1 VNWDNFFFNR
11 SFKTSLQLAFR
22 AFAWRFGNFAFTGS
36 GVTGQARQV
45 AESLKFLRDA
55 ATGGDSARP
64 GTTAIPKIDPRM
76 AKLLGVAIFGVI
88 AHGLLQWALTREKPK
103 DVKDLIAPRDGT
115 MDAHGHPNR
124 WTLPIVPY
132 RDLESAKANPMGY
145 LRSGAA
151 DIWTA
156 IPEAINNRD
165 FRNHLISHP
174 DDPYW
179 EQMFDKAAHVAGM
192 PIGLDRYRQEKKRG
206 EGTGNA
212 LLGEAGLTRA
222 TNYELS
228 AAEKK
233 MREIQIAHYGPE
245 TDEDLE
251 AREKKDERIA
261 AGRLTPKEMKDK
273 IRNSMKN
280 NFERGMKSFTYAQ
293 AKQVYDV
300 ASPEEK
306 AMIGMML
313 LRKRFNSRG
322 AAAGGQ

>member
-1 VNWDNFFFNR
+1 
-11 SFKTSLQLAFR
+11 
-22 AFAWRFGNFAFTGS
+22 
-36 GVTGQARQV
+36 
-45 AESLKFLRDA
+45 
-55 ATGGDSARP
+55 
-64 GTTAIPKIDPRM
+64 M
-76 AKLLGVAIFGVI
+76 AKLLGLAIFGVI